1 MKLIRRDSYLDR
13 LVESVGTPDIK
24 VITGVRRCGKS
35 KLLEAFKEHVLENV
49 PGANVIHVN
58 FNLVEFEGLLEY
70 HALLDHVESS
80 FDPAG
85 PNFVLIDEVQMCDG
99 FEKAVNSLH
108 ATEKYDIYI
117 TGSNAFL
124 LSSDLA
130 TLFTGRTFEVEV
142 FPFSF
147 AEYRRYHGEPDV
159 DAAFDRYVL
168 EGGMAGSYIY
178 KTPEARYRYV
188 AGVFDTLIV
197 RDIRQKHRVRSAGA
211 LERVADF
218 MMDNV
223 SNITSARSI
232 AAGLGAGGKDV
243 SDRTVG
249 SYLDHLCKAFLL
261 YKMRRYDIRG
271 KKYLSSG
278 DKYYLCDHSFRYAK
292 LGTRNLDYGRVY
304 ENIVAI
310 ELMRRGWEVY
320 VGVLYKKEVDFVAMR
335 RGEKFY
341 IQVSDDISSEKTFE
355 RECAPLLEIR
365 DAYPKMIIAR
375 TKHDEYDHEGI
386 RIVDIARWLDG
397 E

>member
-13 LVESVGTPDIK
+13 LIESIGTPDIK

-35 KLLEAFKEHVLENV
+35 KLLEAFKEHVLERV
-49 PGANVIHVN
+49 PGANVVHVN
-58 FNLVEFEGLLEY
+58 FNLVEFEDLLEY

-80 FDPAG
+80 FDPTG
-85 PNFVLIDEVQMCDG
+85 PNFVLIDEVQMCEG

-108 ATEKYDIYI
+108 ASEKYDIYI

-147 AEYRRYHGEPDV
+147 SEYRRYHGEPDI

-211 LERVADF
+211 LESVADF

-232 AAGLGAGGKDV
+232 AAGLSAGGGDV

-249 SYLDHLCKAFLL
+249 SYLDHLCRAFLL

-304 ENIVAI
+304 ENIVAV

-335 RGEKFY
+335 RGQKVY
-341 IQVSDDISSEKTFE
+341 IQVSDDISGEKTFE

-375 TKHDEYDHEGI
+375 TKHDEYDYEGI
-386 RIVDIARWLDG
+386 RIIDIARWLDG